1 METRRAGEC
10 SFQPLTL
17 VFWCQFEKSTEI
29 RLRKHELHNAFIYV
43 DSRRDDHTNYNC
55 GNATTAV
62 IITQIS
68 MDFFFKEL
76 CDCRALLCASHPPPF
91 KRQPLCSQ
99 LN

>member
-68 MDFFFKEL
+68 MDFFF
-76 CDCRALLCASHPPPF
+76 
-91 KRQPLCSQ
+91 
-99 LN
+99 